1 MADDLRP
8 TEGATHHPHR
18 AQSPD
23 GPEDLG
29 SPDRR
34 EDPGSPDGRENP
46 ASPNGR
52 EEPGSPDGQASA
64 NTPEADQEEADRR
77 LLLDRDARVEAAGAE
92 VAGATPFGRLGQRF
106 DRRSPFW
113 IGAMGGLGLGAAYV
127 LGRAVVDARQ
137 VLLLIFLAL
146 FIAIGLEPLVAL
158 LHRHGVRRGWAVLAV
173 VLVVLAAVT
182 GLIAAAI
189 PPLVNEATDLAKLAP
204 HYLEDL
210 NNKSSVLGNLNKH
223 FHLVSHLKSSLSH
236 GGLSSIASG
245 VVGAGKLVVDL
256 LGAFLIVVVLTIYFL
271 ADMPR
276 VTKTV
281 YRLVP
286 RSRRARAGL
295 LIDEVFARVGGYVLG
310 NVITSVIAGVGTLI
324 WLEIFGVPYPLLLS
338 VFVGFMDLIP
348 IVGSTVAGIVVSLVA
363 LTVSWPIALATA
375 VFYVVYRNLEDYLIT
390 PKVMNRT
397 VKVSGLVTVIA
408 VVLGGALLGVIGA
421 LIAIPIAAA
430 IKLVLDE
437 VTFPRLDA
445 A

>member
-1 MADDLRP
+1 M
-8 TEGATHHPHR
+8 
-18 AQSPD
+18 
-23 GPEDLG
+23 
-29 SPDRR
+29 
-34 EDPGSPDGRENP
+34 
-46 ASPNGR
+46 
-52 EEPGSPDGQASA
+52 
-64 NTPEADQEEADRR
+64 
-77 LLLDRDARVEAAGAE
+77 EAA
-92 VAGATPFGRLGQRF
+92 AGGPFGRLGQRF

-113 IGAMGGLGLGAAYV
+113 IGLLGGLGLGAAYI
-127 LGRAVVDARQ
+127 LGRAIVDARQ

-146 FIAIGLEPLVAL
+146 FIAIGLEPLVAF
-158 LHRHGVRRGWAVLAV
+158 LHRHSVRRGWAVLIV
-173 VLVVLAAVT
+173 VLVVLLAVG

-189 PPLVNEATDLAKLAP
+189 PPLVNETTDLVKLAP
-204 HYLEDL
+204 HYLQEL
-210 NNKSSVLGNLNKH
+210 NNKSSFLGGLNKH

-236 GGLSSIASG
+236 GGLNSIASG
-245 VVGAGKLVVDL
+245 VVGAGKVVVDL
-256 LGAFLIVVVLTIYFL
+256 LGSFLIVLVLTIYFL

-276 VTKTV
+276 VTRTV

-348 IVGSTVAGIVVSLVA
+348 IVGSTVAGIVVALVA

-375 VFYVVYRNLEDYLIT
+375 VFYAVYRNLEDYLIT
-390 PKVMNRT
+390 PRVMKRT

-408 VVLGGALLGVIGA
+408 VIVGGALLGIIGA

-430 IKLVLDE
+430 VKLVLDE

-445 A
+445 G

>member
-1 MADDLRP
+1 MEAMSDDPRP
-8 TEGATHHPHR
+8 KEGATRPDPAPSR
-18 AQSPD
+18 DGKEDATPPD
-23 GPEDLG
+23 GHQPE
-29 SPDRR
+29 SPQ
-34 EDPGSPDGRENP
+34 DPE
-46 ASPNGR
+46 
-52 EEPGSPDGQASA
+52 
-64 NTPEADQEEADRR
+64 EEADRR
-77 LLLDRDARVEAAGAE
+77 LLLDRDARIEAAGAGE
-92 VAGATPFGRLGQRF
+92 FGRRGQRF

-113 IGAMGGLGLGAAYV
+113 IGLVGGLGLGAAYIV
-127 LGRAVVDARQ
+127 GRAVIDARQ

-146 FIAIGLEPLVAL
+146 FIAVGLEPLVAL
-158 LHRHGVRRGWAVLAV
+158 LCRHSVRRGWAVLIV
-173 VLVVLAAVT
+173 VLVALGAVG

-189 PPLVNEATDLAKLAP
+189 PPLVNETTDLVKLAP
-204 HYLEDL
+204 HYLQDL
-210 NNKSSVLGNLNKH
+210 NNRSSFLGSLNRH

-236 GGLSSIASG
+236 GGLNSIASG
-245 VVGAGKLVVDL
+245 VVGAGQVVVDL
-256 LGAFLIVVVLTIYFL
+256 LGSFLIVVVLTIYFL

-324 WLEIFGVPYPLLLS
+324 WLEIFSIPYPLLLS

-348 IVGSTVAGIVVSLVA
+348 IVGSTVAGIIVSLVA

-390 PKVMNRT
+390 PRVMNRT
-397 VKVSGLVTVIA
+397 VKISGLVTVIA
-408 VVLGGALLGVIGA
+408 VVVGGALLGIIGA

-445 A
+445 I